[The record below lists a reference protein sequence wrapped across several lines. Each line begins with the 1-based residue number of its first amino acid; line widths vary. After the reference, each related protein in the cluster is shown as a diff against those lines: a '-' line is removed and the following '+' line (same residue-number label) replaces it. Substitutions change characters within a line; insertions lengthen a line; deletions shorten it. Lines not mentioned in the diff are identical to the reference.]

1 MPTVNSPVVTTVIS
15 TVFKPTGPTL
25 FLILPDIS
33 GMQSHADAQTN
44 RGFWGARSRE
54 PPYRMNAGCFPNP
67 NQKKSVSIA
76 FGLSFPFGSWGGVA
90 RV

>member
-33 GMQSHADAQTN
+33 GIYIGDLLMTVQIELLLTLTEVTLSL
-44 RGFWGARSRE
+44 GASAHV
-54 PPYRMNAGCFPNP
+54 PVLYF
-67 NQKKSVSIA
+67 K
-76 FGLSFPFGSWGGVA
+76 
-90 RV
+90 